1 MSDNPH
7 LACPYTDCASSDA
20 FNWSDDG
27 FGFCHSCSSSYP
39 STDRKEVFEWA
50 KSSYPLKQRINPM
63 TAEIAGLT
71 YKGIRGLDEDVAKLY
86 GIQVQTLADGTPV
99 RYAYKYPHT
108 VKYRDYND
116 KSKSWIKDKGVGM
129 NHFFGPEFN
138 SGSSKRIYL
147 TEGEFDA
154 ASLYQILGQTYPV
167 KSLPSASIGDKFLKA
182 NHAYLTNFQ
191 EIVYAGEL
199 DDAGRRAAEK
209 LYAAFPEKFYYVPMS
224 KHKDANDFLTSGDG
238 NDLKWAALKP
248 QRYSPENFF
257 VSLDKFEQILR
268 EETPYEFVPTPC
280 AGLNESINGHTKG
293 GMTLYKAFPGTGK
306 TALFR
311 YFQYDLLKNTDQKI
325 AVLHLEES
333 KSTTL
338 RGLASYALG
347 KNVSTKIAAEESGVT
362 EQEVADSLKS
372 FVREDNLILFE
383 FTPTDYDDIFGAT
396 LRYLRLAITAYGADY
411 IFLDHVQRLAYM
423 AGVEDA
429 TRNLTTFAVKAEDMC
444 REYNVGFN
452 CISHLN
458 SEGAVKYAKSLEE
471 ACIIAIDINRDKESE
486 DEVVQNTIELNI
498 PGKNRPWAKL
508 GAAGKLF
515 YDRETT
521 LLSEL
526 QGDF

>member
-1 MSDNPH
+1 MTLSSNPH
-7 LACPYTDCASSDA
+7 QPCPYEDCGSSDA
-20 FNWSDDG
+20 FNWDDG
-27 FGFCHSCSSSYP
+27 GFGYCHACATGYP
-39 STDRKEVFEWA
+39 TKNMGSTFDWVKET
-50 KSSYPLKQRINPM
+50 YPLPRKVDIM
-63 TAEIAGLT
+63 TVEIGGFT
-71 YKGIRGLDEDVAKLY
+71 YDNIRGISPEVCKLY
-86 GIQVQTLADGTPV
+86 GIQLQKDTDDNPI
-99 RYAYKYPHT
+99 RYAFKYPSN
-108 VKYRDYND
+108 VKYRGYEE
-116 KSKSWIKDKGVGM
+116 KKFWAKDKGT
-129 NHFFGPEFN
+129 FLDLFGPEFN
-138 SGSSKRIYL
+138 AGTSKRIYL

-154 ASLYQILGQTYPV
+154 ASLYEILGQSYPV
-167 KSLPSASIGDKFLKA
+167 KGIPSASVGDKFLQKQYE
-182 NHAYLTNFQ
+182 YLSSFQ

-199 DDAGRRAAEK
+199 DDAGRKAAEK
-209 LYAAFPEKFYYVPMS
+209 FYAAFPEKFFYVPMS
-224 KHKDANDFLTSGDG
+224 KHKDANEFLMAGAST
-238 NDLKWAALKP
+238 DLKWAALKP
-248 QRYSPENFF
+248 QRYSPDNFF

-280 AGLNESINGHTKG
+280 VGLNDSINGHTKG

-347 KNVSTKIAAEESGVT
+347 KNVNTKVSAEEAGIT
-362 EQEVADSLKS
+362 EVQVAESLKS

-383 FTPTDYDDIFGAT
+383 FTPSDYDDIFGAT

-444 REYNVGFN
+444 REHNVGFN

-458 SEGAVKYAKSLEE
+458 SDGAVKYARSLEE
-471 ACIIAIDINRDKESE
+471 ACIIAIDINRDKENE
-486 DEVVQNTIELNI
+486 DEIIQNTIQLNI
-498 PGKNRPWAKL
+498 PGKNRPWSKL
-508 GAAGKLF
+508 GEAGKLF
-515 YDRETT
+515 YDRETG
-521 LLSEL
+521 LLEEIV
-526 QGDF
+526 